1 MSELHDS
8 VGCNNLKFEYV
19 GLTKDV
25 SFYEYIDS
33 KELFN
38 KIKNSQI
45 RFSEAMNK
53 QKDFLKKLNE
63 VKMVEKNDEQKEV
76 IENINKFYNSR
87 EEVINFFRDY
97 IEMLSDANYD
107 ARKNETEGKGLKIL
121 TPKQMLQRL
130 PIALAQVK
138 AGNNSESLLNEIRQI
153 VYSLYQSKQ
162 ITKKYTITSL
172 SRYSKIIKNKYY
184 IYQQWILYL

>member
-8 VGCNNLKFEYV
+8 VDYNNLKFEYV
-19 GLTKDV
+19 GSTKDV
-25 SFYEYIDS
+25 TFYEYMDS
-33 KELFN
+33 KELSSAVKN
-38 KIKNSQI
+38 NQIK
-45 RFSEAMNK
+45 FSEVKNK
-53 QKDFLKKLNE
+53 QNNFLKKLNE
-63 VKMVEKNDEQKEV
+63 VKMGNKTIEQRET
-76 IENINKFYNSR
+76 ISNLEKFYKSR

-97 IEMLSDANYD
+97 IEMLSDANYN

-138 AGNNSESLLNEIRQI
+138 AGNNSEILLNEIRQI

-162 ITKKYTITSL
+162 TTKKGYNN
-172 SRYSKIIKNKYY
+172 IIKSV
-184 IYQQWILYL
+184 Q

>member
-1 MSELHDS
+1 M
-8 VGCNNLKFEYV
+8 
-19 GLTKDV
+19 
-25 SFYEYIDS
+25 DS

-38 KIKNSQI
+38 KIKNNQI
-45 RFSEAMNK
+45 KFSEVKNK
-53 QKDFLKKLNE
+53 QNNFLKKLNE
-63 VKMVEKNDEQKEV
+63 VKMGNKTIEQRET
-76 IENINKFYNSR
+76 ISNLEKFYKSR

-107 ARKNETEGKGLKIL
+107 ARKNKTEGKGLKIL

-138 AGNNSESLLNEIRQI
+138 AGNNSKSLLNEIRQI

-162 ITKKYTITSL
+162 ITKKLYNN
-172 SRYSKIIKNKYY
+172 IIKSMQ
-184 IYQQWILYL
+184 I